1 MEFKI
6 CRSSKANIIFLRQVG
21 TYKMCCVIQKI
32 YSASSKTISFKGIN
46 FNNNKKTRAPLSD
59 LLYLRWVP
67 TTYLLKMRSLSLSLS
82 RWSVH
87 LAGNFVSVF
96 FCFYAF
102 SSSTRFKLGHQTLF
116 YFTNFALIINKFLN
130 DERTVKSN

>member
-46 FNNNKKTRAPLSD
+46 FNNNKKTTAPLSD

-67 TTYLLKMRSLSLSLS
+67 TYLLKMRSLSLSLS

-116 YFTNFALIINKFLN
+116 YFTNFALINKFLN
-130 DERTVKSN
+130 DEWIVKFI

>member
-1 MEFKI
+1 
-6 CRSSKANIIFLRQVG
+6 
-21 TYKMCCVIQKI
+21 MCCVIQKI

-67 TTYLLKMRSLSLSLS
+67 TYLLKMRSLSLSLS

-116 YFTNFALIINKFLN
+116 NFTNFALINKFLN
-130 DERTVKSN
+130 DEWIVKSIWKNKYYIYLKIEIIYKIFNWG

>member
-1 MEFKI
+1 
-6 CRSSKANIIFLRQVG
+6 
-21 TYKMCCVIQKI
+21 MCCVIQKI

-46 FNNNKKTRAPLSD
+46 FNNNKKTTAPLSD

-67 TTYLLKMRSLSLSLS
+67 TYLLKMRSLSPLAAGQCIWPATLSQ
-82 RWSVH
+82 
-87 LAGNFVSVF
+87 FF

-130 DERTVKSN
+130 DERTVKSIWKNKYYIYFKIEIFLSFFNWG

>member
-6 CRSSKANIIFLRQVG
+6 CRSSKTNIIFLRQVC

-46 FNNNKKTRAPLSD
+46 FNNNKKTTAPLSD

-67 TTYLLKMRSLSLSLS
+67 TTYLLKMRSLSLPQPLVSAFGRQLCLS
-82 RWSVH
+82 
-87 LAGNFVSVF
+87 F

-130 DERTVKSN
+130 DERTVKSI